1 MHFLLALLV
10 YTAAFCS
17 AMVILNITVVP
28 KIADWIFETTSD
40 DVYID
45 PANYLE
51 EYSTEEL
58 LIDLLESY
66 TDNGTRHTLLW
77 VAPEYQEPLSEA
89 EIGRAHV

>member
-1 MHFLLALLV
+1 MKPNKSAQSRALRRRYTVHFLLALLV

-58 LIDLLESY
+58 PD
-66 TDNGTRHTLLW
+66 
-77 VAPEYQEPLSEA
+77 
-89 EIGRAHV
+89 